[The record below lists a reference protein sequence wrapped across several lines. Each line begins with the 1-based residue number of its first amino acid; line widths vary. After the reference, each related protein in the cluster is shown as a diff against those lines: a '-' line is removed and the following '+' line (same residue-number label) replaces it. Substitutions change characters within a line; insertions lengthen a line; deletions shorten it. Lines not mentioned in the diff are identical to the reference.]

1 MTAERHTGRGRAAPP
16 CREDAA
22 TTVQAFSL
30 HLSPTSMAHAILHT
44 HYAFLEV
51 AVSLVLMGVQTFT
64 PFIPFFVI
72 TGANVYLWG
81 PVTGS
86 IYNFLGAFL
95 GDSIAYWFV
104 RRYGRAWVVR
114 LIPDRTME
122 RWLSYFR
129 HRRGFVVLII
139 SRLVPLMPAG
149 IINMSAGLAD
159 MEYGPFALATL
170 IGNVPATLLNGML
183 GNDIFTFGQ
192 NKYHLLEIVAVFAL
206 LTLLGELWLRLNPT
220 EDEPPRPSSKGRGAP
235 PPGDKPGATHTR

>member
-1 MTAERHTGRGRAAPP
+1 
-16 CREDAA
+16 
-22 TTVQAFSL
+22 
-30 HLSPTSMAHAILHT
+30 MASAILHT

-51 AVSLVLMGVQTFT
+51 ALSLVLMGLQTFT
-64 PFIPFFVI
+64 PFIPFFII
-72 TGANVYLWG
+72 TGANVLIWG

-86 IYNFLGAFL
+86 LYNYFGAFL

-104 RRYGRAWVVR
+104 RRYGRGWVVR
-114 LIPDRTME
+114 LIPDRTMQ

-183 GNDIFTFGQ
+183 GSDLFTFSQ
-192 NKYHLLEIVAVFAL
+192 NKYHLLEVLAVFAL
-206 LTLLGELWLRLNPT
+206 LTLLGELWLRLNPS
-220 EDEPPRPSSKGRGAP
+220 EDEPPRSSSKGHGAP
-235 PPGDKPGATHTR
+235 PDERGRGVTHRR